1 MKPSIENRA
10 RWAFAVFLLLSA
22 VAGIAWYFAV
32 SGQYAIYQIRTRD
45 SVSGL
50 LVDAPV
56 EFHGVEVGKV
66 KHIELTGPDS
76 VSILLNITKGT
87 PVTSATIA
95 TITARGLATRGFMG
109 YVYISLDN
117 AGTEAQPITVLPGSP
132 FPLIRTAPSRSVNMD
147 TAISQVNENVQFMTE
162 LMRATL
168 DKKTLASLKQSID
181 NLQQVTQ
188 TLAANNQK
196 LRSIIMN
203 TEHASSQFKPLLESS
218 NDTVRALQT
227 QLLPEAYKALANM
240 DNLSRSL
247 GNVAGRVN
255 RNPSLLIRGSAPP
268 PPGPGEAD
276 GSP

>member
-1 MKPSIENRA
+1 
-10 RWAFAVFLLLSA
+10 
-22 VAGIAWYFAV
+22 
-32 SGQYAIYQIRTRD
+32 
-45 SVSGL
+45 
-50 LVDAPV
+50 
-56 EFHGVEVGKV
+56 
-66 KHIELTGPDS
+66 
-76 VSILLNITKGT
+76 
-87 PVTSATIA
+87 
-95 TITARGLATRGFMG
+95 
-109 YVYISLDN
+109 
-117 AGTEAQPITVLPGSP
+117 
-132 FPLIRTAPSRSVNMD
+132 MD

-227 QLLPEAYKALANM
+227 QLLPEAFKALANM